1 MSIYP
6 AKITSVNTLSSPQC
20 SPDLYGLMTHH
31 LASLAGGRLVMA
43 LEGGYNLD
51 TLSEAGASCAR
62 ALLGHVD
69 TMTRVN
75 VSRDTRAD
83 QDAVKSVRNVIR
95 AHKKYWKCLQGYT
108 I

>member
-1 MSIYP
+1 MP
-6 AKITSVNTLSSPQC
+6 VHLAKVSSVNTLSSPQC
-20 SPDLYGLMTHH
+20 SPGLYGLMTHH

-51 TLSEAGASCAR
+51 TLSEAGASCAH

-69 TMTRVN
+69 TVTRVN
-75 VSRDTRAD
+75 VSRETD
-83 QDAVKSVRNVIR
+83 QEAVKSVRNVIS
-95 AHKKYWKCLQGYT
+95 AHKKYWKCLQDYT

>member
-1 MSIYP
+1 MDRHTNI
-6 AKITSVNTLSSPQC
+6 LRSPQC
-20 SPDLYGLMTHH
+20 SPGLYGLMTHH

-51 TLSEAGASCAR
+51 TLSEAGASCAH

-69 TMTRVN
+69 T
-75 VSRDTRAD
+75 VSRETRAD
-83 QDAVKSVRNVIR
+83 QDAVKSVRNVIS